1 MKNSITIGRKELYEK
16 VWSFPLTQLCKEY
29 NLSDNGLRKVCIK
42 HNIPLPVAGYWS
54 KIKFGKKLLKQ
65 NYPQRFK
72 AGFN

>member
-1 MKNSITIGRKELYEK
+1 MKNSITIGRKKLYEK

-54 KIKFGKKLLKQ
+54 KS
-65 NYPQRFK
+65 Y
-72 AGFN
+72 

>member
-1 MKNSITIGRKELYEK
+1 MKNSITIGRKKLYEK

-54 KIKFGKKLLKQ
+54 KNKK
-65 NYPQRFK
+65 
-72 AGFN
+72 